1 MKKKMF
7 TLVALMMG
15 ATAAMAQIDAL
26 PYSADF
32 EETTAPFDAGEVVNA
47 TDVGEVLL
55 VSNTTATA
63 NFAVNGS
70 AEAYAIGDDEE
81 VTVSFKAM
89 HGWVGSSQTTTISLV
104 NSEGVTLVGYTYNI
118 NATQV
123 TDVVLGDKTAAGFA
137 QFMGQANFNNN
148 KSANGY
154 DHSQHYVLT
163 ENYTP
168 TVTMK
173 VHGLGAV
180 TFNFTYLPCKKSM
193 LNVTYAANLSGVKMD
208 LAKIVIT
215 DNCTNKQRSFCMDNL
230 SITSEKKTLY
240 KYVINYVDVETDQ
253 VVKTVEGAAEE
264 ASQVEINTDEPVWAD
279 GVKYYILDDDS
290 DDKLVDSSNN
300 TVVTVRCEKAPLFS
314 YTIVATDGTNVL
326 GTLREDAYYED
337 ETVSYPFPRYFNVDG
352 TLFKKDPIDQVYNGT
367 FKLDED
373 NKRIEAVYAQTE
385 TANVICLLEAE
396 DVKGLNVCNTSTVA
410 DRCSYR
416 AGAWTS
422 DDAKLLK
429 LAPGTYTL
437 IAAAYGGAY
446 TFKAGE
452 TQVLEIASAGS
463 WRETTSEA
471 FTLEEAADLT
481 FVGGSGTA
489 GSLDYIVIQS
499 EDGAVVNEVTRWE
512 FTKWSEA
519 TIANLKAD
527 AAESSL
533 VGWSDIEKKADAGEG
548 AVAPEAT
555 ADKCFWLTDAEG
567 GELKANGEVIEELR
581 GLDFGATYTNNRS
594 LAIAVDYPS
603 TSLGTYNGPQY
614 LWLGGGGKNM
624 VCFVIP
630 RVKGGTEIKMGV
642 ESHKSTDARGV
653 RLYVKA
659 VDENGK
665 PVISGDPLK
674 DADGAEVALPTTY
687 TEQSWF
693 VPETSDI
700 IVYNTA
706 GCHIYYI
713 EAMQTDEDVPTL
725 VTEVKAQAPVC
736 DAIFNLSGQRVSKP
750 AKGLYIIGGKKM
762 IVR

>member
-32 EETTAPFDAGEVVNA
+32 EETTAPFDGGKVLAAKEVGN
-47 TDVGEVLL
+47 VLC

-63 NFAVNGS
+63 PFAIDDKEV
-70 AEAYAIGDDEE
+70 YVIGDDEE
-81 VTVSFKAM
+81 ITVQFDGLQ
-89 HGWVGSSQTTTISLV
+89 GWAGDESTSSIQLI
-104 NSEGVTLVGYTYNI
+104 NSEGVVLVGYTYTRK
-118 NATQV
+118 ACQV
-123 TDVVLGDKTAAGFA
+123 TDVQLGGKTPAGFA
-137 QFMGQANFNNN
+137 AFTGQANWNNN
-148 KSANGY
+148 KSSNGFNHNQCY
-154 DHSQHYVLT
+154 T
-163 ENYTP
+163 TTANYTP
-168 TVTMK
+168 KVTFK

-180 TFNFTYLPCKKSM
+180 TFNMVYQPAKKS
-193 LNVTYAANLSGVKMD
+193 LQDITYSANLSGVKMD

-215 DNCTNKQRSFCMDNL
+215 DNCTNEDRSIGIDNL
-230 SITSEKKTLY
+230 SVTTQKKVLY
-240 KYVINYVDVETDQ
+240 KYVVNYVDEDDNI
-253 VVKTVEGAAEE
+253 VKTVEGADEE
-264 ASQVEINTDEPVWAD
+264 GAQVEIDNSQPVWAD
-279 GVKYYILDDDS
+279 GVKYYIVSDDS
-290 DDKLVDSSNN
+290 DDMLVNSSNS
-300 TVVTVRCEKAPLFS
+300 TVVTVRCKRAATYK
-314 YTIVATDGTNVL
+314 YTVIATDGTT
-326 GTLREDAYYED
+326 TLATLADKSYFEG
-337 ETVSYPFPRYFNVDG
+337 ETVGYAYPRYFCVDG
-352 TLFKKDPIDQVYNGT
+352 TLYKKDPTDQVYNGT
-367 FKLDED
+367 FLLDED
-373 NKRIEAVYAQTE
+373 GKQVEAVYAATE
-385 TANVICLLEAE
+385 TTGVICFKEAE
-396 DVKGLNVCNTSTVA
+396 DFDVLTVCNTGTVA

-416 AGAWTS
+416 AGGFAKEQV
-422 DDAKLLK
+422 KLLK
-429 LAPGTYTL
+429 LSAGTYKLT
-437 IAAAYGGAY
+437 AAAYGGAY
-446 TFKAGE
+446 TFTAGE
-452 TQVLEIASAGS
+452 QTVLDIASQGS
-463 WRETTSEA
+463 WRETASEE
-471 FTLEEAADLT
+471 FTLEEPAELF
-481 FVGGSGTA
+481 FVGGSGEA
-489 GSLDYIVIQS
+489 GSLDYVFIQS
-499 EDGAVVNEVTRWE
+499 EDGAVVPEITRWD

-527 AAESSL
+527 AAESSV

-630 RVKGGTEIKMGV
+630 NVKGGTEIKMGV
-642 ESHKSTDARGV
+642 ESHKSSDARGV

-659 VDENGK
+659 VDESGK

-674 DADGAEVALPTTY
+674 DAEGAEVALPKTY
-687 TEQSWF
+687 TEQSWY

-700 IVYNTA
+700 IVYNTS
-706 GCHIYYI
+706 GCHLYYI
-713 EAMQTDEDVPTL
+713 EAMQTDEDVPTA
-725 VTEVKAQAPVC
+725 VTEVKAQAPVS